1 VPDAASALCLSC
13 GLCCDGGLF
22 EMVELNDDDRV
33 RLAANGFDAPE
44 RLPHP
49 CRHFAAPACAIYA
62 VRPTRCAAYRCRVL
76 EGLDEGAIEPAAAHE
91 LVNRARTLREQVAD
105 ALPAGLNVQK
115 LVQDMR
121 TDGPEA
127 NGPERGPALARFAAY
142 RMFVERHFVA
152 PESHW
157 LTRTKA

>member
-1 VPDAASALCLSC
+1 
-13 GLCCDGGLF
+13 
-22 EMVELNDDDRV
+22 
-33 RLAANGFDAPE
+33 
-44 RLPHP
+44 
-49 CRHFAAPACAIYA
+49 
-62 VRPTRCAAYRCRVL
+62 
-76 EGLDEGAIEPAAAHE
+76 
-91 LVNRARTLREQVAD
+91 
-105 ALPAGLNVQK
+105 LPAGLNVQK